1 MRMNVAATLPPL
13 AGRARNEQADACR
26 AYLTAAH
33 ARIKEAHF
41 AGAPGDVTARHWSD
55 AADEVVRALF
65 RAASAAHADLPLA
78 LVAVGGYGRGELCPY
93 SDLDVW
99 LLVPRGKTG
108 DPRAQAIAEAILYP
122 LWDLRMEVGH
132 AVRSVEESIELARE
146 DLTACTAL
154 LDARFL
160 DGDRAIWEKFTRE
173 VPRLF
178 DRDVNSLVKR
188 LSKEKDERHARFG
201 DTVYLL
207 EPNVKNG
214 QGGYR
219 DLLVGLWAAKARFR
233 VRDFADL
240 VTAGQASPRQVQALI
255 DARRFFLEVR
265 TAAHFA
271 RKRKEDRLT
280 FEVQEAIAP
289 RLFPHPRPSHHEG
302 VESAVEPSVEA
313 LMQQYFVHAK
323 AVTRETDRLLS
334 RCVVEP
340 QKKPTVR
347 PIDASFTLFNGKLS
361 LHDPDVFKRRPSEML
376 RIFSVALDVGA
387 DIYGHTKDLIAERV
401 AALAP
406 EGGLTKDPQAGRE
419 FMRLL
424 CDDRDARNPSLL
436 EQMHDLGLLASVMP
450 EFAPCTGRV
459 QHDLYHVFTVDQHQM
474 YAVGRLKALA
484 RGELA
489 EELSTAT
496 QALGEVKRREA
507 LYLGTL
513 LHDVG
518 KPLGKGHS
526 ETGAKLAVAIATR
539 FGLSPEDASQT
550 EFLVKKHLL
559 LSHLSQRR
567 DLNDVAMLA
576 NLAQELN
583 DEETLR
589 ELYLLTVADMSM
601 VAPGN
606 LTEWKEQLLR
616 ELYVRTMAFYR
627 RGGDISGPHD
637 VVQMELVA
645 KRKRRV
651 AELIGE
657 PEASLGDWFSS
668 LPDRYVAQTQPRAMV
683 RDLQLSRRRKGP
695 VAVEVVHRPRKAASD
710 VTVCA
715 DDAPGLLSKIAGVL
729 LAHRIDVWAAQI
741 NTRVV
746 TLNGGTA
753 VEALDTFTTRDRY
766 GRPITDPARWKRVED
781 DLARVLGGSATVE
794 EVIEERRD
802 KSSLPERVVPKVR
815 TEIKVDN
822 EVSNDFSVIDV
833 YTQDRLGVLYTITR
847 TLADLALDIHL
858 SKVATEAHR
867 VADVFYVRERGGG
880 KLDAD
885 RVDEVRLALGEALG
899 RLQLG

>member
-1 MRMNVAATLPPL
+1 MNAAADLPLLAPL
-13 AGRARNEQADACR
+13 AGRARDEQADACR
-26 AYLTAAH
+26 AYLAAAH
-33 ARIKEAHF
+33 GRIREAHF
-41 AGAPGDVTARHWSD
+41 AGAPGDTTARAWSD

-65 RAASAAHADLPLA
+65 RAAAAAHPGLEVA

-93 SDLDVW
+93 SDLDLW
-99 LLVPRGKTG
+99 LLVPRGKSS
-108 DPRAQAIAEAILYP
+108 DARAQAIAEAILYP
-122 LWDLRMEVGH
+122 LWDLRIEVGH
-132 AVRSVEESIELARE
+132 AVRTVEESIELARE

-160 DGDRAIWEKFTRE
+160 DGDGAIWDKYTRE

-178 DRDVNSLVKR
+178 DRDVNRLVGR

-240 VTAGQASPRQVQALI
+240 VTAGQASPRQVQALV
-255 DARRFFLEVR
+255 DARRFYLEIR

-271 RKRKEDRLT
+271 AKRKQDRLT

-313 LMQQYFVHAK
+313 LMQQYFLHAK
-323 AVTRETDRLLS
+323 EVTRQTDRLLS
-334 RCVVEP
+334 RCVVES
-340 QKKPTVR
+340 QRKPSVR
-347 PIDASFTLFNGKLS
+347 PVDASFTLFNGKLS
-361 LHDPDVFKRRPSEML
+361 LHDPEVFRRRPSEMV
-376 RIFSVALDVGA
+376 RIFNVALELGCE
-387 DIYGHTKDLIAERV
+387 IYGHTKDLIAERV
-401 AALAP
+401 AALSAD
-406 EGGLTKDPQAGRE
+406 GGLTKDALAGRE
-419 FMRLL
+419 MMKLL
-424 CDDRDARNPSLL
+424 CDDRDRRNPSLL
-436 EQMHDLGLLASVMP
+436 EEAHDLGLLACVMP
-450 EFAPCTGRV
+450 ELAPCTGRV
-459 QHDLYHVFTVDQHQM
+459 QHDLYHVFTVDQHQL
-474 YAVGRLKALA
+474 YAVGRLKALS

-489 EELSTAT
+489 EELSTAS
-496 QALGEVKRREA
+496 QAIREVRRKEA

-526 ETGAKLAVAIATR
+526 ETGAKLAFAVATR
-539 FGLSPEDASQT
+539 CGLAPEDVSQT

-627 RGGDISGPHD
+627 RGADLGGSE
-637 VVQMELVA
+637 QTALVA
-645 KRKRRV
+645 RRKKRV

-657 PEASLGDWFSS
+657 PEEKLGDWFAS
-668 LPDRYVAQTQPRAMV
+668 LPDRYVTLTQPRAMV
-683 RDLQLSRRRKGP
+683 RDLQLSRRRQGP
-695 VAVEVVHRPRKAASD
+695 VAVEVVHRPRKAVSD

-715 DDAPGLLSKIAGVL
+715 DDAPGLLAKIAGVL
-729 LAHRIDVWAAQI
+729 LAHRIDVLGAQI

-746 TLNGGTA
+746 GGVV

-766 GRPITDPARWKRVED
+766 GRPITDAARWKRVED
-781 DLARVLGGSATVE
+781 DLARVLGGAAGVD
-794 EVIEERRD
+794 EVIEARRD
-802 KSSLPERVVPKVR
+802 CSSLPERVVPKVR

-822 EVSNDFSVIDV
+822 EVSGDFSVIDV

-847 TLADLALDIHL
+847 TLADLALDIHV

-867 VADVFYVRERGGG
+867 VADVFYVREHSGG
-880 KLDAD
+880 KLDIH
-885 RVDEVRLALGEALG
+885 RVDEVQLALGEALG
-899 RLQLG
+899 RL

>member
-1 MRMNVAATLPPL
+1 MNVAANVAAALPPL

-26 AYLTAAH
+26 DWLTAAH
-33 ARIKEAHF
+33 ARIRDAHF
-41 AGAPGDVTARHWSD
+41 GGTPGDVTARQWSD

-65 RAASAAHADLPLA
+65 RAASAAQPGLELT

-93 SDLDVW
+93 SDLDLW
-99 LLVPRGKTG
+99 LLVPRGKSA
-108 DPRAQAIAEAILYP
+108 DARAQAIAEAMLYP
-122 LWDLRMEVGH
+122 LWDLRLEVGH
-132 AVRSVEESIELARE
+132 AVRTVEESIELARE

-160 DGDRAIWEKFTRE
+160 DGDRALWEKFTRE

-178 DRDVNSLVKR
+178 DRDVNRVVKR
-188 LSKEKDERHARFG
+188 LSQEKDERHARFG

-219 DLLVGLWAAKARFR
+219 DLLVGLWAAKARFG
-233 VRDFADL
+233 VRDFGDL
-240 VTAGQASPRQVQALI
+240 VTLGQASPRQVQALG
-255 DARRFFLEVR
+255 DAHRFYLEVR

-271 RKRKEDRLT
+271 AGRKQDRLT
-280 FEVQEAIAP
+280 FEAQEAVAP
-289 RLFPHPRPSHHEG
+289 RLFPHPRPKHHEG

-323 AVTRETDRLLS
+323 AVTRETDRLLV

-340 QKKPTVR
+340 RRRPTVR
-347 PIDASFTLFNGKLS
+347 SVDASFTLFNGKLS
-361 LHDPDVFKRRPSEML
+361 LHDPEVFRHRPSEML
-376 RIFSVALDVGA
+376 RIFTVALDVGA
-387 DIYGHTKDLIAERV
+387 DIYGHTKDLISERV
-401 AALAP
+401 S
-406 EGGLTKDPQAGRE
+406 EGSLINDPLAGRA

-424 CDDRDARNPSLL
+424 CDDRDTRNPSLL
-436 EQMHDLGLLASVMP
+436 EQAHDLGLLAAVMP

-489 EELSTAT
+489 AELPTPT
-496 QALGEVKRREA
+496 QVLREVKRKEP

-539 FGLSPEDASQT
+539 FGLSAEDVAQT
-550 EFLVKKHLL
+550 EFLVRKHLL
-559 LSHLSQRR
+559 MSHLSQRR

-589 ELYLLTVADMSM
+589 ELYLLTLADMSM

-616 ELYVRTMAFYR
+616 GLYVRTMAFYR
-627 RGGDISGPHD
+627 RGADLGGTEQTA
-637 VVQMELVA
+637 VVA
-645 KRKRRV
+645 KRKKRV

-657 PEASLGDWFSS
+657 PEDKLVDWFAS
-668 LPDRYVAQTQPRAMV
+668 LPDRYVTLTQPRAMV

-695 VAVEVVHRPRKAASD
+695 VAVEVVHRPRKAVSD

-729 LAHRIDVWAAQI
+729 LAHRIDVLSAHI
-741 NTRVV
+741 N
-746 TLNGGTA
+746 
-753 VEALDTFTTRDRY
+753 
-766 GRPITDPARWKRVED
+766 
-781 DLARVLGGSATVE
+781 
-794 EVIEERRD
+794 
-802 KSSLPERVVPKVR
+802 
-815 TEIKVDN
+815 
-822 EVSNDFSVIDV
+822 
-833 YTQDRLGVLYTITR
+833 
-847 TLADLALDIHL
+847 
-858 SKVATEAHR
+858 
-867 VADVFYVRERGGG
+867 
-880 KLDAD
+880 
-885 RVDEVRLALGEALG
+885 
-899 RLQLG
+899 

>member
-1 MRMNVAATLPPL
+1 VNVAATLPPL

-26 AYLTAAH
+26 AYLAAAH

-41 AGAPGDVTARHWSD
+41 AGAPGDLTARQWSD

-65 RAASAAHADLPLA
+65 RAAAAAEPKLELA

-99 LLVPRGKTG
+99 LLVPRGKSA

-160 DGDRAIWEKFTRE
+160 DGDRALWEKFTRE

-178 DRDVNSLVKR
+178 DRDVNGVVKR
-188 LSKEKDERHARFG
+188 MSQEKDERHARFG

-240 VTAGQASPRQVQALI
+240 VTAGQASPRQVQALT

-280 FEVQEAIAP
+280 FEVQEAVAP
-289 RLFPHPRPSHHEG
+289 RLFPHPRPQHHEG

-313 LMQQYFVHAK
+313 LMQQYFLHAK
-323 AVTRETDRLLS
+323 AVTREADRLLV
-334 RCVVEP
+334 RCVIEP
-340 QKKPTVR
+340 QKKPSVR
-347 PIDASFTLFNGKLS
+347 SIDASFTLFNGKLS
-361 LHDPDVFKRRPSEML
+361 LHDPEVFRRRPSEML
-376 RIFSVALDVGA
+376 RIFTVALDLGC

-401 AALAP
+401 S
-406 EGGLTKDPQAGRE
+406 EGSLINDPAAGRA
-419 FMRLL
+419 FMQLL
-424 CDDRDARNPSLL
+424 CDDRDTRNPSLL
-436 EQMHDLGLLASVMP
+436 EEAHDLGLLAAVMP

-459 QHDLYHVFTVDQHQM
+459 QHDLYHVFTVDQHQL
-474 YAVGRLKALA
+474 YAVGRLKAMA

-489 EELSTAT
+489 EELPTPT
-496 QALGEVKRREA
+496 QALREVKRKEA

-526 ETGAKLAVAIATR
+526 ESGAKLAVAIATR
-539 FGLSPEDASQT
+539 FGLSPEDVAQT

-559 LSHLSQRR
+559 MSHLSQRR

-627 RGGDISGPHD
+627 RGADLGGSEQTAI
-637 VVQMELVA
+637 VA
-645 KRKRRV
+645 KRKKRV

-657 PEASLGDWFSS
+657 PEEKLVDWFAS
-668 LPDRYVAQTQPRAMV
+668 LPDRYVTLTQPRAMV
-683 RDLQLSRRRKGP
+683 RDLTLSRRRKGP
-695 VAVEVVHRPRKAASD
+695 VAVEVVHRPRKAVSD

-715 DDAPGLLSKIAGVL
+715 DDAPGLLAKIAGVL
-729 LAHRIDVWAAQI
+729 LAHRIDVLGAHI

-746 TLNGGTA
+746 AGSV

-766 GRPITDPARWKRVED
+766 GRPITDGTRWKRVED
-781 DLARVLGGSATVE
+781 DLARVLGGGATVE
-794 EVIEERRD
+794 AVIDERRD

-822 EVSNDFSVIDV
+822 EVSSDFSVIDV

-880 KLDAD
+880 KLDEH

-899 RLQLG
+899 RLQSRE

>member
-1 MRMNVAATLPPL
+1 MNVSAELPPL
-13 AGRARNEQADACR
+13 SGRARNEQADACR
-26 AYLTAAH
+26 AFLAAAH
-33 ARIKEAHF
+33 ARIREAHF
-41 AGAPGDVTARHWSD
+41 AGAPGDVTTRHWAD

-65 RAASAAHADLPLA
+65 RAAAAEHKGLDVA

-108 DPRAQAIAEAILYP
+108 DPRAQAIAEAMLYP

-132 AVRSVEESIELARE
+132 AVRSVEESIDLARE

-160 DGDRAIWEKFTRE
+160 DGDRAIWDKYTRE

-178 DRDVNSLVKR
+178 DRDVNSLIKR
-188 LSKEKDERHARFG
+188 LAKEKDERHARFG

-219 DLLVGLWAAKARFR
+219 DLLVGLWAAKARYR
-233 VRDFADL
+233 VRDFQDL
-240 VTAGQASPRQVQALI
+240 VTAGQASERQVQALVA
-255 DARRFFLEVR
+255 ARRFFLEVR

-280 FEVQEAIAP
+280 FEVQEAIGP

-313 LMQQYFVHAK
+313 LMQQYFLHAK
-323 AVTRETDRLLS
+323 AVSRETDRLLG
-334 RCVVEP
+334 RCYVEA
-340 QKKPTVR
+340 QKKPSVR

-361 LHDPDVFKRRPSEML
+361 LSDADVFKRRPSEML
-376 RIFSVALDVGA
+376 RIFTVALDTGA
-387 DIYGHTKDLIAERV
+387 EIYGHTKDLIAERV
-401 AALAP
+401 AALSAD
-406 EGGLTKDPQAGRE
+406 GGLTKDAQAGRE

-424 CDDRDARNPSLL
+424 CDDRDTRNPSLL
-436 EQMHDLGLLASVMP
+436 EQAHDLGLLAAVMP

-459 QHDLYHVFTVDQHQM
+459 QHDLYHVFTVDQHQL

-489 EELSTAT
+489 EALPTPT
-496 QALGEVKRREA
+496 QALREVKRKA
-507 LYLGTL
+507 PLYLGTL

-518 KPLGKGHS
+518 KPLGTGHS
-526 ETGAKLAVAIATR
+526 ETGAKLAIAIATR
-539 FGLSPEDASQT
+539 FGLSAEDVSQT
-550 EFLVKKHLL
+550 EFLVRKHLL

-589 ELYLLTVADMSM
+589 ELYLLTLADMSM

-627 RGGDISGPHD
+627 RGADLGGPSNSD
-637 VVQMELVA
+637 QAAIVE
-645 KRKRRV
+645 KRKKRV
-651 AELIGE
+651 GELIGE
-657 PEASLGDWFSS
+657 PEEKLAGWFAS
-668 LPDRYVAQTQPRAMV
+668 LPDRYVTLTPPRAMV

-695 VAVEVVHRPRKAASD
+695 VAVEVVHRPRKAVSD
-710 VTVCA
+710 VTICA
-715 DDAPGLLSKIAGVL
+715 DDAPGLLAKLAGVL
-729 LAHRIDVWAAQI
+729 VAHRIDVLGAQI

-746 TLNGGTA
+746 GGKV
-753 VEALDTFTTRDRY
+753 VEALDSFTTRDRY
-766 GRPITDPARWKRVED
+766 GRPITDAARWKRVED
-781 DLARVLGGSATVE
+781 DLARVLGGDATVE
-794 EVIEERRD
+794 QVIEERRD
-802 KSSLPERVVPKVR
+802 KSTLPERVVPKVR

-822 EVSNDFSVIDV
+822 DVSGDFSVIDV

-847 TLADLALDIHL
+847 TLADLELDIHL

-867 VADVFYVRERGGG
+867 VADVFYVRDRAGH
-880 KLDAD
+880 KLDPD
-885 RVDEVRLALGEALG
+885 RVDEVNLALGEALG
-899 RLQLG
+899 RLQVQH

>member
-1 MRMNVAATLPPL
+1 MAA
-13 AGRARNEQADACR
+13 Q
-26 AYLTAAH
+26 
-33 ARIKEAHF
+33 F
-41 AGAPGDVTARHWSD
+41 AGGPGDVTARLW
-55 AADEVVRALF
+55 AAAAEVVVRALF
-65 RAASAAHADLPLA
+65 RAAAGAHAELPLA

-99 LLVPRGKTG
+99 LLVPRGKSG
-108 DPRAQAIAEAILYP
+108 DARAQAIAEAILYP

-160 DGDRAIWEKFTRE
+160 DGDRAIWENFTRQ

-178 DRDVNSLVKR
+178 ERDINALVKR

-240 VTAGQASPRQVQALI
+240 VTAGQASPRQVQALA

-323 AVTRETDRLLS
+323 AVGRETDRLLS

-347 PIDASFTLFNGKLS
+347 PVDASFTLFNGKLS
-361 LHDPDVFKRRPSEML
+361 LHDPDVFRRRPSEML

-387 DIYGHTKDLIAERV
+387 EIYGHTKDLIAERV

-406 EGGLTKDPQAGRE
+406 EGGLTRDANAGRE

-424 CDDRDARNPSLL
+424 CDDRDNRNPSLL

-489 EELSTAT
+489 AELSTAT
-496 QALGEVKRREA
+496 QALGEVRRKEP

-526 ETGAKLAVAIATR
+526 ETGAKLANAIATR
-539 FGLSPEDASQT
+539 FGLSPEDVSQT

-606 LTEWKEQLLR
+606 MTEWKEQLLR

-627 RGGDISGPHD
+627 RGADLGGSEQSA
-637 VVQMELVA
+637 VVA
-645 KRKRRV
+645 KRKKRV

-657 PEASLGDWFSS
+657 PEEKLVDWFAS
-668 LPDRYVAQTQPRAMV
+668 LPDRYVTLTQPRAMV

-710 VTVCA
+710 LTVCA

-729 LAHRIDVWAAQI
+729 LAHRIDVYGAQN

-746 TLNGGTA
+746 GGTV

-766 GRPITDPARWKRVED
+766 GRPITDGARWKRVED

-794 EVIEERRD
+794 AVIDERRD

-822 EVSNDFSVIDV
+822 EVSSDFSVIDV

-867 VADVFYVRERGGG
+867 VADVFYVREHGGG

-899 RLQLG
+899 RLQRG

>member
-1 MRMNVAATLPPL
+1 
-13 AGRARNEQADACR
+13 
-26 AYLTAAH
+26 
-33 ARIKEAHF
+33 
-41 AGAPGDVTARHWSD
+41 GAPGDATARDWAA

-65 RAASAAHADLPLA
+65 RAATAAHPGLELA

-93 SDLDVW
+93 SDLDIW
-99 LLVPRGKTG
+99 LLVPRGKSA
-108 DPRAQAIAEAILYP
+108 DPRAQAVAEAMLYP

-132 AVRSVEESIELARE
+132 AVRSVEESIDLARQ

-160 DGDRAIWEKFTRE
+160 DGDRAIWENFTRA

-178 DRDVNSLVKR
+178 DRDVNVVVRK
-188 LSKEKDERHARFG
+188 LSEEKHERHARFG
-201 DTVYLL
+201 ETVYLL

-214 QGGYR
+214 QGAYR
-219 DLLVGLWAAKARFR
+219 DLLVGLWAAKARYR
-233 VRDFADL
+233 VHDFPDL
-240 VTAGQASPRQVQALI
+240 VTAGQASARQVQALVA
-255 DARRFFLEVR
+255 ARSFYLEIR

-271 RKRKEDRLT
+271 ARRKQDRLT
-280 FEVQEAIAP
+280 FEMQETIAP
-289 RLFPHPRPSHHEG
+289 RLFPDPRPSHHEG

-313 LMQQYFVHAK
+313 LMQQYFLHAK
-323 AVTRETDRLLS
+323 AVTRETDRLLL
-334 RCVVEP
+334 RCFVEP
-340 QKKPTVR
+340 QKKPSMRSV
-347 PIDASFTLFNGKLS
+347 DASFTLFNGKLS
-361 LHDPDVFKRRPSEML
+361 LHDPDVFRRRPSEML
-376 RIFSVALDVGA
+376 RIFNVALELGA
-387 DIYGHTKDLIAERV
+387 DIYGHTKDLISERV
-401 AALAP
+401 AAMTAD
-406 EGGLTKDPQAGRE
+406 GGLTADPLAGRE

-424 CDDRDARNPSLL
+424 CDDRDTRNPSLL
-436 EQMHDLGLLASVMP
+436 EQAHDLGLLTAVMP

-459 QHDLYHVFTVDQHQM
+459 QHDLYHVFTVDQHQL

-489 EELSTAT
+489 EELSTAS
-496 QALGEVKRREA
+496 QAIREVHRKEA

-526 ETGAKLAVAIATR
+526 ETGAKLAIAIATR
-539 FGLSPEDASQT
+539 FGLSEADVAQT
-550 EFLVKKHLL
+550 EFLVRKHLL

-616 ELYVRTMAFYR
+616 ELYVRTMACYR
-627 RGGDISGPHD
+627 RGGDLGGPHD
-637 VVQMELVA
+637 SEQTVLVA
-645 KRKRRV
+645 RRKKRV

-657 PEASLGDWFSS
+657 PEETLLDWFAS
-668 LPDRYVAQTQPRAMV
+668 LPDRYVTLTPPRAMV

-695 VAVEVVHRPRKAASD
+695 VAVEVVHRPRKAVSD
-710 VTVCA
+710 VTVAA
-715 DDAPGLLSKIAGVL
+715 DDAPGLLSKITGVL
-729 LAHRIDVWAAQI
+729 VAHRIDVLQAHI
-741 NTRVV
+741 NTRVAV
-746 TLNGGTA
+746 SARGRA

-766 GRPITDPARWKRVED
+766 GRAITDAARWKRVED
-781 DLARVLGGSATVE
+781 DLARVLGGGATVE
-794 EVIEERRD
+794 EVIAERRD

-822 EVSNDFSVIDV
+822 QVSNDFSVIDV
-833 YTQDRLGVLYTITR
+833 YTLDRLGVLYTITR
-847 TLADLALDIHL
+847 TLADLELDIHL

-867 VADVFYVRERGGG
+867 VADVFYVRERSGG
-880 KLDAD
+880 KHDD
-885 RVDEVRLALGEALG
+885 HRVDYVRLALGEALG
-899 RLQLG
+899 RLQARAAQD

>member
-1 MRMNVAATLPPL
+1 MNVAATLPPL
-13 AGRARNEQADACR
+13 AGRARPEQADACR
-26 AYLTAAH
+26 AFLAAAH

-41 AGAPGDVTARHWSD
+41 AGAPGDLTVRQWAD

-65 RAASAAHADLPLA
+65 GAAAHPGLEVA

-93 SDLDVW
+93 SDLDIW
-99 LLVPRGKTG
+99 LLVPRGKSA
-108 DPRAQAIAEAILYP
+108 DPRAQALAEAILYP

-132 AVRSVEESIELARE
+132 AVRTVDESIELARE

-160 DGDRAIWEKFTRE
+160 DGDRAIWEQFTQK

-178 DRDVNSLVKR
+178 DRDVNTVVRK
-188 LSKEKDERHARFG
+188 LSAEKDERHARFG
-201 DTVYLL
+201 ETVYLL

-219 DLLVGLWAAKARFR
+219 DLLVGLWAAKARYR
-233 VRDFADL
+233 VRDFGGL
-240 VTAGQASPRQVQALI
+240 VTAGQASARQVEALTA
-255 DARRFFLEVR
+255 ARRFYLEIR
-265 TAAHFA
+265 TATHFA
-271 RKRKEDRLT
+271 AKRKQDRLT
-280 FEVQEAIAP
+280 FEAQEAIAP
-289 RLFPHPRPSHHEG
+289 RLFPDPRPSHHQG

-313 LMQQYFVHAK
+313 LMQQYFLHAK
-323 AVTRETDRLLS
+323 AVTRETDRLLL
-334 RCVVEP
+334 RCYVEP
-340 QKKPTVR
+340 QKKPSVR
-347 PIDASFTLFNGKLS
+347 SVDASFTLFNGKLS
-361 LHDPDVFKRRPSEML
+361 LHDPEVFRRRPSEML
-376 RIFSVALDVGA
+376 RIFNVALDLGA
-387 DIYGHTKDLIAERV
+387 EIYGHTKDLISERV
-401 AALAP
+401 AALAND
-406 EGGLTKDPQAGRE
+406 GGLTQDPLAGRE

-424 CDDRDARNPSLL
+424 CDDRDTRNPSLL
-436 EQMHDLGLLASVMP
+436 EQAHDLGLLASVMP

-459 QHDLYHVFTVDQHQM
+459 QHDLYHVFTVDQHQL

-489 EELSTAT
+489 QELSTAT
-496 QALGEVKRREA
+496 QAIGEVHRKEA

-526 ETGAKLAVAIATR
+526 ETGAKLAIAIATR
-539 FGLSPEDASQT
+539 FGLSEEDVSQT

-616 ELYVRTMAFYR
+616 ELYVRTAAFYR
-627 RGGDISGPHD
+627 RGADLGGSE
-637 VVQMELVA
+637 QTALVA
-645 KRKRRV
+645 KRKKRV

-657 PEASLGDWFSS
+657 PEDKLLDWFAS
-668 LPDRYVAQTQPRAMV
+668 LPDRYVTLTQPRAMV

-695 VAVEVVHRPRKAASD
+695 VAVEVVHRPRKGVSD
-710 VTVCA
+710 VTVAA

-729 LAHRIDVWAAQI
+729 LAHRIDVLGAQI

-746 TLNGGTA
+746 GGRV

-766 GRPITDPARWKRVED
+766 GRPITDGGRWQRVEQ

-794 EVIEERRD
+794 QVIEERRD

-822 EVSNDFSVIDV
+822 QVSNDFSVIDV
-833 YTQDRLGVLYTITR
+833 YTQDRLGVLYSITH
-847 TLADLALDIHL
+847 TLADLDLDIHL

-867 VADVFYVRERGGG
+867 VADVFYVRERSGA
-880 KLDAD
+880 KLDEH
-885 RVDEVRLALGEALG
+885 RVDEVNLALGEALG
-899 RLQLG
+899 RLQVRAEKD